1 MGVKS
6 MFQMVKNL
14 TVAGVFACLMVL
26 VASPLVAQEQG
37 LAGEI
42 LVYEAVATGKV
53 NVRVV
58 PRDAHQVTLLVRNTT
73 AGVLRIRLPGVLAAV
88 PVLPEPGS
96 ISSRLPQQ
104 QTQALGI
111 GYSDP
116 ALVRK
121 TTDGKRSVPAVHRGG
136 VFSISPG
143 KVVRKTFKSVCLQY
157 GIPEPGPRNKYK
169 LAPVSE
175 VVSNDMVSQLL
186 GYLTPANQRVV
197 QLAAWHLNNKMSWD
211 QLAQVRIPPGNGRSN
226 QQFQRRELEA
236 AYQMVQWLKMPTPSP
251 GN

>member
-1 MGVKS
+1 MERY
-6 MFQMVKNL
+6 L
-14 TVAGVFACLMVL
+14 TAAACTCLL
-26 VASPLVAQEQG
+26 ALATSPLVAQEQG
-37 LAGEI
+37 LASEV
-42 LVYEAVATGKV
+42 LVFDAVASGKAE
-53 NVRVV
+53 VRVV

-73 AGVLRIRLPGVLAAV
+73 AGVLQIRIPGVLAAV

-96 ISSRLPQQ
+96 ISSRNPQQ

-116 ALVRK
+116 AEARK
-121 TTDGKRSVPAVHRGG
+121 STNGARSVPAVHRGG
-136 VFSISPG
+136 VFSVSPG
-143 KVVRKTFKSVCLQY
+143 KVVRKTVKSVCLQY

-197 QLAAWHLNNKMSWD
+197 QLAAWHLNNKMSWE
-211 QLAQVRIPPGNGRSN
+211 QLAQVRISPGNGRLN

-236 AYQMVQWLKMPTPSP
+236 AYQMVQWLKMPTPRP

>member
-1 MGVKS
+1 MKRYLAAAACTCL
-6 MFQMVKNL
+6 L
-14 TVAGVFACLMVL
+14 TLATF
-26 VASPLVAQEQG
+26 PLVGQEQG
-37 LAGEI
+37 LASEV
-42 LVYEAVATGKV
+42 LVFDAVASGKV
-53 NVRVV
+53 EVRVV

-73 AGVLRIRLPGVLAAV
+73 AGVLQVRIPGVLAAV

-96 ISSRLPQQ
+96 ISARNPQQ

-116 ALVRK
+116 AEARK
-121 TTDGKRSVPAVHRGG
+121 STSGGGSVPAVHRGG
-136 VFSISPG
+136 VFSVSPG

-197 QLAAWHLNNKMSWD
+197 QLAAWHLNNKMSWE
-211 QLAQVRIPPGNGRSN
+211 QLAQVRIPPGNGRLN

-236 AYQMVQWLKMPTPSP
+236 AYQMVQWLKMPTPRP